1 MKNLIRSTFFV
12 ALLSISSS
20 FVVAQASKT
29 KAKPLATPPP
39 TGNTAEVISR
49 DNDLVETPV
58 VVKTPEKVVERPV
71 TSPGVAELIERIKK
85 LEAGQH
91 STYDEK
97 QKRLLL
103 NLDILTRAEQRSES
117 LRKQLFEMIEK
128 ENSVRSRLDQ
138 LEFESR
144 PEIIERALQLAGSM
158 KPEDIRDNRRKSL
171 NAEKANL
178 NSLLMEI
185 QSSRASLNLNFMK
198 AEQMVEL
205 LRVKLEK
212 DITESFLKDDPDFR
226 DPVN

>member
-1 MKNLIRSTFFV
+1 MKSVIK
-12 ALLSISSS
+12 LSLFAGIFGVSSS
-20 FVVAQASKT
+20 FAVAQAPG
-29 KAKPLATPPP
+29 AKPLATPPP
-39 TGNTAEVISR
+39 TSNTAEIISR
-49 DNDLVETPV
+49 DRDLVEAPIV
-58 VVKTPEKVVERPV
+58 LKMPEKAVEKPV
-71 TSPGVAELIERIKK
+71 TAPSVAELTERIKK
-85 LEAGQH
+85 LEAGQT

-144 PEIIERALQLAGSM
+144 PEMIERTLQLAGSM
-158 KPEDIRDNRRKSL
+158 KPEDIRDAKRRSL

-178 NSLLMEI
+178 NVLLTEI
-185 QSSRASLNLNFMK
+185 QSSRSSLNINFTK

-212 DITESFLKDDPDFR
+212 DITESFLKDEPDFR
-226 DPVN
+226 DPAI

>member
-1 MKNLIRSTFFV
+1 MKSLNRLTFFAV
-12 ALLSISSS
+12 ILGASSL
-20 FVVAQASKT
+20 FVGAQAPRS
-29 KAKPLATPPP
+29 KPLATPPP
-39 TGNTAEVISR
+39 TSNTAEIISR
-49 DNDLVETPV
+49 DRDLVETPI
-58 VVKTPEKVVERPV
+58 VVKTPEKVVEKPAA
-71 TSPGVAELIERIKK
+71 TPGVGELMERIKK
-85 LEAGQH
+85 LEAGQT

-144 PEIIERALQLAGSM
+144 PEMIERALQLAGSM

-178 NSLLMEI
+178 NSLLTEI

-212 DITESFLKDDPDFR
+212 DINDSFLKDDPDFR
-226 DPVN
+226 DPTT

>member
-1 MKNLIRSTFFV
+1 MKNLYRLTLFAVIIG
-12 ALLSISSS
+12 AS
-20 FVVAQASKT
+20 FVSAFAQAPV
-29 KAKPLATPPP
+29 AKPLATPPP
-39 TGNTAEVISR
+39 ANSAEIISR
-49 DNDLVETPV
+49 DRDLVETPI
-58 VVKTPEKVVERPV
+58 VVKTPDKVIEKSA
-71 TSPGVAELIERIKK
+71 TTQGIGELLERIKK
-85 LEAGQH
+85 LEAGQQ

-128 ENSVRSRLDQ
+128 ENAVRSRLDQ

-144 PEIIERALQLAGSM
+144 PEMIERALQLNGSM
-158 KPEDIRDNRRKSL
+158 KPEDVRDNRRKSL
-171 NAEKANL
+171 NAEKTNL
-178 NSLLMEI
+178 NALLMEI

-212 DITESFLKDDPDFR
+212 DINDSFLKDEPDLR
-226 DPVN
+226 DPTS

>member
-1 MKNLIRSTFFV
+1 MKNVIR
-12 ALLSISSS
+12 LSLFAAAFGISSS
-20 FVVAQASKT
+20 FVGAQAPKV
-29 KAKPLATPPP
+29 KPLATPPP
-39 TGNTAEVISR
+39 TSNTAEIVSR
-49 DNDLVETPV
+49 DRDLVEAPI
-58 VVKTPEKVVERPV
+58 VVKTPEKTHEKSV
-71 TSPGVAELIERIKK
+71 TSPGVSELIERIKK
-85 LEAGQH
+85 LEAGQQ

-128 ENSVRSRLDQ
+128 ENTVKSRLDQ

-144 PEIIERALQLAGSM
+144 PEVIERSLFLNGSM
-158 KPEDIRDNRRKSL
+158 KPEDVRDNRRKSL

-178 NSLLMEI
+178 NSLLTEI

-205 LRVKLEK
+205 LRLKLEK
-212 DITESFLKDDPDFR
+212 DINDSFLKDEPDLR
-226 DPVN
+226 DPLN